1 MLTHGASIATAWKFL
16 LSLGAGAGLV
26 FILRWYWWR
35 INAWSEIA
43 AMTAA
48 ATISLTLE
56 SGWGMPA
63 VRALHRIDPAL
74 ALAPLN
80 QDDPHAFAWL
90 MLTTTLLTTAIW
102 LAVTLAT
109 QPETEATL
117 QAFYDRVRPAALGWR
132 RFAQTREQ
140 VDSTLGYNFFHWV
153 LGFTLVY
160 AMLFG
165 VGDLLF
171 GRIVPAADCWR
182 SAEAASP
189 CSSTASTAAAGP
201 SGDRIHK
208 K

>member
-56 SGWGMPA
+56 SGWGLPA

-109 QPETEATL
+109 QPRREATL
-117 QAFYDRVRPAALGWR
+117 GLLRPR
-132 RFAQTREQ
+132 
-140 VDSTLGYNFFHWV
+140 
-153 LGFTLVY
+153 
-160 AMLFG
+160 
-165 VGDLLF
+165 
-171 GRIVPAADCWR
+171 
-182 SAEAASP
+182 
-189 CSSTASTAAAGP
+189 AAGGAGLAAVRAIHVHP
-201 SGDRIHK
+201 LFVVIPQRSGGICFS
-208 K
+208 